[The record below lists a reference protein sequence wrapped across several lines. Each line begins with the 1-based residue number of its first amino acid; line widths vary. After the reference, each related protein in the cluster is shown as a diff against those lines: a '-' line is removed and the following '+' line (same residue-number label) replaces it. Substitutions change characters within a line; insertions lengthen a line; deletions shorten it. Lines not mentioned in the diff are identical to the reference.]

1 MPVGVDPPD
10 EAVGEGVGLAL
21 GVGPQ
26 HVVPELVVDGLD
38 PLALGVVFP
47 ASLPVLRMDQVDLAV
62 LVAAA
67 ADPSPVEILE
77 PFHLRWPQVVETAER
92 LDRAPEL
99 ELAMGAK
106 EAGELSVYGAAFPY
120 ARNNHA
126 HRCLDLAGGQGPRA
140 LHRGVRGLGTSH
152 AKRAVSTPNIRE
164 RKLAPERS
172 LPRGAAAPRCGRTR
186 GSRIHR
192 GLPARLSASCR
203 IPSSTSRTR
212 GIPTPCAAAGRR
224 ASRTRGS

>member
-26 HVVPELVVDGLD
+26 HVVAELVVDGLD

-47 ASLPVLRMDQVDLAV
+47 ALLPVLRMDQVDLAV

-92 LDRAPEL
+92 LHRAPEL
-99 ELAMGAK
+99 ELAVGAK
-106 EAGELSVYGAAFPY
+106 EAGELSVYDAAFPY
-120 ARNNHA
+120 ARKNHA
-126 HRCLDLAGGQGPRA
+126 HSMSRPCWWPGHPRPSSRCPRA
-140 LHRGVRGLGTSH
+140 RNFPRETGGVNAEHPRKKASPRTQFALVEPLRHG
-152 AKRAVSTPNIRE
+152 AVARAV
-164 RKLAPERS
+164 LAFVAS
-172 LPRGAAAPRCGRTR
+172 F
-186 GSRIHR
+186 
-192 GLPARLSASCR
+192 RL
-203 IPSSTSRTR
+203 
-212 GIPTPCAAAGRR
+212 G
-224 ASRTRGS
+224 

>member
-77 PFHLRWPQVVETAER
+77 PFHRWRPQVVETTER
-92 LDRAPEL
+92 LDRAPEV
-99 ELAMGAK
+99 ELAVGAK
-106 EAGELSVYGAAFPY
+106 ESRELAVYGATFPH
-120 ARNNHA
+120 ARKNHA
-126 HRCLDLAGGQGPRA
+126 HGCLDLAVARA
-140 LHRGVRGLGTSH
+140 P
-152 AKRAVSTPNIRE
+152 APPIAVSE
-164 RKLAPERS
+164 GSKLPTRNG
-172 LPRGAAAPRCGRTR
+172 RCQRRAAAKE
-186 GSRIHR
+186 S
-192 GLPARLSASCR
+192 
-203 IPSSTSRTR
+203 
-212 GIPTPCAAAGRR
+212 
-224 ASRTRGS
+224 